1 MSAKIKTTNS
11 PGHCSDLSSLLL
23 GQPQKLYPLAEIG
36 DKKKSGTP
44 SRTEFASLLAMEEGS
59 NFGKIDGVWMY
70 GSRMGKV
77 ASGAL
82 TFLGSFMNG
91 VGA

>member
-36 DKKKSGTP
+36 MPEYQIKSNQNY
-44 SRTEFASLLAMEEGS
+44 F
-59 NFGKIDGVWMY
+59 
-70 GSRMGKV
+70 
-77 ASGAL
+77 
-82 TFLGSFMNG
+82 FL
-91 VGA
+91 

>member
-36 DKKKSGTP
+36 MPEYQIKS
-44 SRTEFASLLAMEEGS
+44 
-59 NFGKIDGVWMY
+59 K
-70 GSRMGKV
+70 
-77 ASGAL
+77 
-82 TFLGSFMNG
+82 SFFFIRNKQF
-91 VGA
+91 VKS